1 MPEHDIS
8 TPENYA
14 TRPTSY
20 GIITVIIILTIL
32 SFVGILDDFAKG
44 YVEETRNES
53 IGIYAI
59 SKSINA
65 GISVLQSTQ
74 FSIGIASAQIGELL
88 DPINDAVERLSSVI
102 VWAIGSLF
110 LQQIVIQVVA
120 SSVFNWG
127 FVVIGL
133 AALLGLILPNLE
145 GPRNWFSKTSKI
157 SKDNLERWSGKLV
170 RVFIFAA
177 IFRFIVPVFVLLS
190 CAVSQML
197 LDSKI
202 DEHKDNLSHFKQ
214 DLDNTKKQVMGD
226 AGNNSLHAPRSD
238 ERKTQKESASETS
251 RKLESTS
258 LQKPR
263 MSNKEAAKK
272 PDEKAGSSSWLK
284 IPDISQIGDWGT
296 ANYTRLKEF
305 LNKPGKTSREVVEKA
320 SEFGKKAIDKASEIG
335 KATVEQFSKT
345 SKEIVNQPGITG
357 KEVFDN
363 AAQLSKEM
371 LGIVGKMS
379 QEMLDKATQMSKEIL
394 DKTKILGKPIVAI
407 EKFAFKA
414 EEMITNI
421 TMLLSAIAVKN
432 IVIPLVFLLIALK
445 CSLPLARYSMRLASG
460 LRRDAKE
467 LQGYIERG
475 D

>member
-1 MPEHDIS
+1 MSHRVLSVRTMIVTASVLVLTVLSSSGALD
-8 TPENYA
+8 NYA
-14 TRPTSY
+14 
-20 GIITVIIILTIL
+20 
-32 SFVGILDDFAKG
+32 KEH
-44 YVEETRNES
+44 VEETRNES

-74 FSIGIASAQIGELL
+74 FSIGIASTQIGELL

-120 SSVFNWG
+120 NSVFRWG

-133 AALLGLILPNLE
+133 AAILSLMLANLE
-145 GPRNWFSKTSKI
+145 RSRDWFSKTFKF
-157 SKDNLERWSGKLV
+157 SKDNLDSWSGKLARAFV
-170 RVFIFAA
+170 FAA

-214 DLDNTKKQVMGD
+214 DLDNTKKQVMGE
-226 AGNNSLHAPRSD
+226 AGKNSLQASRSD
-238 ERKTQKESASETS
+238 EKKTQKESSSETLG
-251 RKLESTS
+251 KPESTS
-258 LQKPR
+258 LREPR
-263 MSNKEAAKK
+263 MSNMEVKQ
-272 PDEKAGSSSWLK
+272 PDEKTGSSSWLPK

-296 ANYTRLKEF
+296 ASYARFKEF
-305 LNKPGKTSREVVEKA
+305 LDQPGKTSREAVEKA
-320 SEFGKKAIDKASEIG
+320 SEIGKKAIDKANEIG

-345 SKEIVNQPGITG
+345 SQEIINQPGETG
-357 KEVFDN
+357 KEAFDN
-363 AAQLSKEM
+363 AAQISKEM
-371 LGIVGKMS
+371 LDKVGKMS

-394 DKTKILGKPIVAI
+394 DKTRKLGKPIVAI
-407 EKFAFKA
+407 KKFAFKA

-421 TMLLSAIAVKN
+421 TMLLSAIAAKN
-432 IVIPLVFLLIALK
+432 ILLPLVFLLIAVK
-445 CSLPLARYSMRLASG
+445 GSLPFARYSARLVSG

-475 D
+475 N